1 METFLPTK
9 DGKTTCVVAVASKKA
24 SRSPMLSFWV
34 CFSRVLGKKGPKDS
48 VIWYGGLIV
57 VVVEDIWKS
66 AMMKKAR
73 GTSKNC

>member
-1 METFLPTK
+1 
-9 DGKTTCVVAVASKKA
+9 
-24 SRSPMLSFWV
+24 
-34 CFSRVLGKKGPKDS
+34 LGKKGPKDS